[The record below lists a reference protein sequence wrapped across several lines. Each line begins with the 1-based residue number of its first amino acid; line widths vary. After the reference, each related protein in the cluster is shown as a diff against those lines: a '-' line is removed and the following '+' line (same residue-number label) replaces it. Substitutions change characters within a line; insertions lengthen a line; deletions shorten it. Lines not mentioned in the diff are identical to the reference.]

1 MMIPLV
7 LMLALEPVPD
17 CVLLKQPQLTAGD
30 FAGRIQSFAAIPAQ
44 TVLSP
49 APQYGIRRDISITQL
64 RQWASGF
71 GIELAGNDPI
81 CVFRET
87 VTKQDVPWQESLLE
101 ALESLFGWKPAPDEY
116 AIVETHVGTGPKG
129 KLILERNGLHYD
141 ARLQQ
146 YQWRGKLASESG
158 YAVAQ
163 ILFRVLKRE
172 KQVVTARPLPA
183 NKLIASADLEVMEV
197 PFRPEQNRV
206 DPLNTP
212 AEGQVLRRSLPK
224 GTVLLPMH
232 LTQAPLIQIG
242 DSVEVQ
248 SKAGQTTVRTA
259 AVARSRARRGDPV
272 LVATVEGK
280 KLLRAIATGPGVVE
294 IQSGPGKKTQ

>member
-1 MMIPLV
+1 MMIPL
-7 LMLALEPVPD
+7 LITLALQSIPE

-30 FAGRIQSFAAIPAQ
+30 LAGKIESFASIPAQ
-44 TVLSP
+44 TVLSA
-49 APQYGIRRDISITQL
+49 APQYGVRRDISITQL
-64 RQWASGF
+64 RQWASSY
-71 GIELAGNDPI
+71 GIKLEASENV
-81 CVFRET
+81 CVYRET

-101 ALESLFGWKPAPDEY
+101 ALESLFGWKPAPDEF
-116 AIVETHVGTGPKG
+116 AIVDTLVGAGPKG
-129 KLILERNGLHYD
+129 KLILERSGLHYD
-141 ARLQQ
+141 PRLQQ
-146 YQWRGKLASESG
+146 YQWRGKLTSDSG

-183 NKLIASADLEVMEV
+183 NKLITSADLEVTEV
-197 PFRPEQNRV
+197 PFRPEQIRI
-206 DPLNTP
+206 DPLNAP

-224 GTVLLPMH
+224 GSVLLPMH

-242 DSVEVQ
+242 DSVEIQ

-259 AVARSRARRGDPV
+259 AVARSKARRGDPV
-272 LVATVEGK
+272 LVATLEGK